1 MAKKDLSAALS
12 LVMQRSDIKYSNIG
26 NIVTELTR
34 MGFDQK
40 TAKMAVMMAF
50 QEGPEV
56 TYLKSAG
63 VTAQQAAKA
72 MFEAN
77 LDLGV
82 ILDNLL
88 EMGYTKEEASDA
100 VDMIDTDE
108 GRQTVTDQTDTDGS
122 EDNAFAGVDDPG
134 YEYDDVP
141 AEAIEKIIETA
152 EQNKD
157 EVTPEF
163 IRSVLDEYSDVSS
176 QSADQLIQELTGRIA
191 STRVSIVEQSWR
203 ELGLMLQKEGV
214 PPDQIINNLKS
225 QGASDE
231 EAQAAALPLEGG
243 PASDNMEEPGM
254 EEPFGAESDNP
265 EDLEMGPSED
275 FPYGA
280 GMDAVGPGGLNDSLE
295 GAPGPNDFSAT
306 GGGYMEAPSDT
317 EDGQFFNEGQ
327 DSGQAPDEEGKGDG
341 YWASQGED
349 YVSSDPQMTKTDLTQ
364 ILKNEGASDEE
375 AKKVTDRLGLEDD
388 PDINPGTIVRAGGN
402 VGQVTGIW
410 DTLYGKM
417 ASVKMES
424 GSEYEFA
431 VEDIAPVEQDK
442 LATTRDEI
450 FDKVAAHLSGDWYDG
465 LDTLPSNYRD
475 TYSDRMNKARALQSE
490 VNGRLAST
498 KDIGEMG
505 LLGEA
510 RSALAN
516 EIAFCQTRLASADF
530 VGEEEYVNSL
540 PKYEFAKEAS
550 LGYDFG
556 PGGGESMVLI
566 AEEMEKEAAAIDWN
580 ELSRTASVEFVGDLS
595 PILIGDGQEVAR
607 LASAFIS
614 EKVAALPAEK
624 ALEVANDFL
633 ANVEKVRRSMVI
645 QKRAEGLL
653 AEPWPQEEID
663 RTIKDYQNQLNDLMR
678 EYDEVDRALRDA
690 HWYGREPDEPELSA
704 EINRLELSQHDIA
717 MEIRGIEETIEKL
730 KTQRPEVKSIQHAQQ
745 DEELNSFR
753 EPEEE
758 SYDDNQQ
765 YKSVHGSTKTAEEYP
780 WDKCI
785 QDQLDAG
792 HNMESAKK
800 ICGSIKAKN
809 AFVNTLV
816 EKMANWHDQETEDA
830 AYLAEELHALL
841 QRYQNA
847 PEGSPESNDIRAEI
861 EQKIGH
867 DPEMIQMFREII
879 KEYSGLPQHEARSS
893 TEDMWDQ
900 DKWRLASTKN
910 DKISDEG
917 WLV

>member
-12 LVMQRSDIKYSNIG
+12 LVMQRPDIKYSNIG

-63 VTAQQAAKA
+63 VSAQQAAKA

-88 EMGYTKEEASDA
+88 EMGYTKEESSDA

-108 GRQTVTDQTDTDGS
+108 GRQTVTDQTDIDGS

-134 YEYDDVP
+134 YEYDDIP
-141 AEAIEKIIETA
+141 AEAIKKIIETA

-157 EVTPEF
+157 EVTPDF

-176 QSADQLIQELTGRIA
+176 QSADQLIQELTGRTA

-203 ELGLMLQKEGV
+203 ELGLTLQREGI

-243 PASDNMEEPGM
+243 PASDNMGEPGM
-254 EEPFGAESDNP
+254 EGPFGAESDNP

-280 GMDAVGPGGLNDSLE
+280 GMDAEGPGGLNDGLE

-317 EDGQFFNEGQ
+317 EDGDFFNEGQ
-327 DSGQAPDEEGKGDG
+327 DSGQAPDEEGTNDG

-349 YVSSDPQMTKTDLTQ
+349 YVSDDPQMTKTDLTQ

-388 PDINPGTIVRAGGN
+388 PAINPGTIVRAGGN
-402 VGQVTGIW
+402 VGEVTGVW

-417 ASVKMES
+417 ASVRMES

-431 VEDIAPVEQDK
+431 VEDVAPVEQDK

-465 LDTLPSNYRD
+465 LNTLPSNYRD

-490 VNGRLAST
+490 VNGRLATT

-624 ALEVANDFL
+624 AQEVAKDFL
-633 ANVEKVRRSMVI
+633 ANVEKARRSFAI
-645 QKRAEGLL
+645 EKRAISVDGEDLRMRDDWPLNQKNELPDFWTVMNGMTLDSQDEWIKNKVDQL
-653 AEPWPQEEID
+653 IKNSLEKEDSRLDSQVANGQPVTEEEVEAVQKQIAENVEDSFGEHFNNNQGDMREEIEDYVREWMLQGPYVQNLIEYNHETGEPTYKD
-663 RTIKDYQNQLNDLMR
+663 RLSSVKNAAKDENLF
-678 EYDEVDRALRDA
+678 EV
-690 HWYGREPDEPELSA
+690 
-704 EINRLELSQHDIA
+704 
-717 MEIRGIEETIEKL
+717 IEELDDLQDDVE
-730 KTQRPEVKSIQHAQQ
+730 E
-745 DEELNSFR
+745 DEE
-753 EPEEE
+753 
-758 SYDDNQQ
+758 
-765 YKSVHGSTKTAEEYP
+765 
-780 WDKCI
+780 DK
-785 QDQLDAG
+785 
-792 HNMESAKK
+792 KK
-800 ICGSIKAKN
+800 
-809 AFVNTLV
+809 
-816 EKMANWHDQETEDA
+816 EK
-830 AYLAEELHALL
+830 
-841 QRYQNA
+841 
-847 PEGSPESNDIRAEI
+847 
-861 EQKIGH
+861 K
-867 DPEMIQMFREII
+867 
-879 KEYSGLPQHEARSS
+879 SS

-900 DKWRLASTKN
+900 DKWRMASTKN

>member
-12 LVMQRSDIKYSNIG
+12 LVMQKPDIKYSNIG

-63 VTAQQAAKA
+63 VSAQQAAKS

-88 EMGYTKEEASDA
+88 EMGYTKEESSDA

-108 GRQTVTDQTDTDGS
+108 GRQTVTDHTDTDGS

-134 YEYDDVP
+134 YEYDDIP
-141 AEAIEKIIETA
+141 AEAIKKIIETA

-163 IRSVLDEYSDVSS
+163 IRTVLDEYSDVSP
-176 QSADQLIQELTGRIA
+176 QSADQLIQELTGRTS
-191 STRVSIVEQSWR
+191 STKVSIVEQSWR

-243 PASDNMEEPGM
+243 PASDNMGEPGM
-254 EEPFGAESDNP
+254 EGPFGAESDNP
-265 EDLEMGPSED
+265 EDLEMGPGED

-280 GMDAVGPGGLNDSLE
+280 GMDTEGPGGLNDSLE

-317 EDGQFFNEGQ
+317 EDGDFFNEGQ
-327 DSGQAPDEEGKGDG
+327 DSGQAPDEEGSTNDG

-349 YVSSDPQMTKTDLTQ
+349 YVSNDPQMTKTDLTQ

-388 PDINPGTIVRAGGN
+388 PAINPGTIVRAGGN
-402 VGQVTGIW
+402 VGEVTGVW

-417 ASVKMES
+417 ASVRMES

-431 VEDIAPVEQDK
+431 VEDVAPVEQDK

-465 LDTLPSNYRD
+465 LNTLPSNYRD

-490 VNGRLAST
+490 VNGRLATT

-550 LGYDFG
+550 LGYGFG

-614 EKVAALPAEK
+614 EKVAALPVEK

-645 QKRAEGLL
+645 QMRTAGEEEPEKKDDCPNCDRAEVGTHC
-653 AEPWPQEEID
+653 PTCGWD
-663 RTIKDYQNQLNDLMR
+663 KKDPANHAAKPNGN
-678 EYDEVDRALRDA
+678 EY
-690 HWYGREPDEPELSA
+690 Y
-704 EINRLELSQHDIA
+704 
-717 MEIRGIEETIEKL
+717 
-730 KTQRPEVKSIQHAQQ
+730 
-745 DEELNSFR
+745 
-753 EPEEE
+753 
-758 SYDDNQQ
+758 
-765 YKSVHGSTKTAEEYP
+765 GSTKDENLFEV
-780 WDKCI
+780 I
-785 QDQLDAG
+785 
-792 HNMESAKK
+792 
-800 ICGSIKAKN
+800 
-809 AFVNTLV
+809 
-816 EKMANWHDQETEDA
+816 
-830 AYLAEELHALL
+830 EELDDL
-841 QRYQNA
+841 QD
-847 PEGSPESNDIRAEI
+847 EVEEDE
-861 EQKIGH
+861 EDKK
-867 DPEMIQMFREII
+867 
-879 KEYSGLPQHEARSS
+879 KEKKSS
-893 TEDMWDQ
+893 SEDMWDQ
-900 DKWRLASTKN
+900 DKWRVANIKN